1 MEGKTVGAPHGRD
14 MANEMTDTDRNDELI
29 AKAGGLA
36 REIQPE
42 RDLWSGIEEAI
53 SRPERS
59 RWTPRFAQAAAVVL
73 LIGASS
79 GLTWLSTKDRVQV
92 IEVVPP
98 QLAAEQASF
107 GNRYALGV
115 GYQEAHRDLEAQL
128 QAELARLSPEARK
141 EVELNLAMIRG
152 AIAEINEA
160 LADEPD
166 NPLLQALLLQ
176 TYKEEL
182 TLMQRVG
189 GLTQHVMSR
198 RDI

>member
-1 MEGKTVGAPHGRD
+1 MNDMER
-14 MANEMTDTDRNDELI
+14 EDELI
-29 AKAGGLA
+29 TKASGLA
-36 REIQPE
+36 QDISPE

-53 SRPERS
+53 SRPQRS

-73 LIGASS
+73 MIGASS
-79 GLTWLSTKDRVQV
+79 GITWLSTKDRVQV
-92 IEVVPP
+92 IEVVPAGIAV
-98 QLAAEQASF
+98 QQASF
-107 GNRYALGV
+107 GGQYALGV

-128 QAELARLSPEARK
+128 QVELARLSPEARE

-152 AIAEINEA
+152 AIGQINEA
-160 LADEPD
+160 LAEEPD
-166 NPLLQALLLQ
+166 NPLLQELLLQ